1 MDLGRIWRRLVMI
14 TSQQV
19 ETHSVGET
27 LEFGGR
33 LARELQP
40 GDVIALSGE
49 LGAGKTALV
58 KGIAHGLGIT
68 ADVTSPTFT
77 LIHEYG
83 GGRLP
88 LFHVDLYRLD
98 STPQALAIGIEDYL
112 NGPGVT
118 VIEWAERIPSLLPP
132 HTTRIRIESLGEN
145 TRRIEVT

>member
-1 MDLGRIWRRLVMI
+1 MVLANSWNRLVMI

-19 ETHSVGET
+19 ESRSLEET

-33 LARELQP
+33 LARELQR

-58 KGIAHGLGIT
+58 KGIARGLGIT
-68 ADVTSPTFT
+68 VEVTSPTFT

-98 STPQALAIGIEDYL
+98 
-112 NGPGVT
+112 GV
-118 VIEWAERIPSLLPP
+118 
-132 HTTRIRIESLGEN
+132 
-145 TRRIEVT
+145 

>member
-1 MDLGRIWRRLVMI
+1 MI

-19 ETHSVGET
+19 ETRNVEET

-33 LARELQP
+33 LAGDLQR

-58 KGIAHGLGIT
+58 KGIARGLGIT
-68 ADVTSPTFT
+68 MDVTSPTFT

-98 STPQALAIGIEDYL
+98 SVSQALAVGIEDYL
-112 NGPGVT
+112 NGSGVT
-118 VIEWAERIPSLLPP
+118 VIEWAERIAPLLPP
-132 HTTRIRIESLGEN
+132 HTTRIQIKSIGEDV
-145 TRRIEVT
+145 RRIEIT